1 MTIKYN
7 VVVQKEEKWYVAK
20 CLDNNVASQGKT
32 IESALD
38 NLKEALELLRLAPG
52 DKRDAAAE
60 FIIQMQ
66 EQVAADVIEK
76 VYDIMSEYHG
86 KGKRWY
92 DNDPIVMKAIELLR
106 VAPKKTQKEAALK
119 LLTALENNDGGM
131 ELIKE

>member
-1 MTIKYN
+1 MEANKP
-7 VVVQKEEKWYVAK
+7 QQRRWYDKDPV
-20 CLDNNVASQGKT
+20 
-32 IESALD
+32 
-38 NLKEALELLRLAPG
+38 LKEALELLRLAPG